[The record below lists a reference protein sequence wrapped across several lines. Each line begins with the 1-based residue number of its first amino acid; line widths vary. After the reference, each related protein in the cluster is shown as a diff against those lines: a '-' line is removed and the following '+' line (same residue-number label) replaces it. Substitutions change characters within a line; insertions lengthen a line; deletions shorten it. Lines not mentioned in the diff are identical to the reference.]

1 MYDLVSYIRACVDM
15 SIVGTL
21 LVRQREALIHWKEEV
36 VFRCRRW
43 YVCVCVCVYIYIY
56 IYYIYI
62 HTYMLFMY
70 IYIFIIYDIYIY
82 MYAHIYRA

>member
-36 VFRCRRW
+36 VVRCRRW
-43 YVCVCVCVYIYIY
+43 YVCVCVCIYIYIY
-56 IYYIYI
+56 IYIYILYIYTYIHIVYVYIYI
-62 HTYMLFMY
+62 YN
-70 IYIFIIYDIYIY
+70 I
-82 MYAHIYRA
+82 